1 MAEKRIND
9 ESRRIA
15 TSAYLK
21 PGNYVLIDGED
32 GSAKAPLTLF
42 GSVRSGGALTDAASV
57 TVPNNALS
65 TLTTAQSALTLN
77 VNCSNYEVPNFAVE
91 ITTAAA
97 VTITVTKTLFDDET
111 NEVIS
116 TTTLKYSAA
125 GGNELDSGKTYQLTC
140 VGTCWTLAEFV
151 DPSAVEASLQ
161 SSAPENRGL
170 PLSGDTQEET
180 VEEPLEEPI
189 EDSQEEAVEEP
200 SVGADEPSASGQ
212 TEPEGPET
220 SEPSVTDNVTETT
233 QQDNGGDAR

>member
-21 PGNYVLIDGED
+21 PDNYVLIDGVD

-42 GSVRSGGALTDAASV
+42 GSVRFGGALTDAASV

-77 VNCSNYEVPNFAVE
+77 VNSSTYEVPNFAVE
-91 ITTAAA
+91 ITTNAA

-116 TTTLKYSAA
+116 TTTLKSSAA
-125 GGNELDSGKTYQLTC
+125 GGNEMDSGKTYQLTC
-140 VGTCWTLAEFV
+140 VGTCWTVAEFV
-151 DPSAVEASLQ
+151 DPTAQQSTPVLTGGLQSQGGNDTLSINDNPLAGGGTLSLQ
-161 SSAPENRGL
+161 TTDLTGGELGS
-170 PLSGDTQEET
+170 EET
-180 VEEPLEEPI
+180 
-189 EDSQEEAVEEP
+189 EATQATAEGE
-200 SVGADEPSASGQ
+200 SA
-212 TEPEGPET
+212 
-220 SEPSVTDNVTETT
+220 
-233 QQDNGGDAR
+233 

>member
-9 ESRRIA
+9 PSRVTA

-21 PGNYVLIDGED
+21 PGNYVLIDGVD

-77 VNCSNYEVPNFAVE
+77 VNCSTFEVPNFAVE
-91 ITTAAA
+91 ITASAA

-111 NEVIS
+111 NEVTS
-116 TTTLKYSAA
+116 TTTLKYSLA

-140 VGTCWTLAEFV
+140 VGTCWTVAEFV
-151 DPSAVEASLQ
+151 DPTSQQQSTPVLTGDLQSRGGGTLSLQ
-161 SSAPENRGL
+161 TT
-170 PLSGDTQEET
+170 D
-180 VEEPLEEPI
+180 EPLTGGELGSEE
-189 EDSQEEAVEEP
+189 
-200 SVGADEPSASGQ
+200 
-212 TEPEGPET
+212 
-220 SEPSVTDNVTETT
+220 TETT
-233 QQDNGGDAR
+233 QATAEGESA